1 MKDTRRNR
9 IWTLAGVV
17 ALALT
22 AGIAANQAVAR
33 RVPPTAIAVEDG
45 LRDAIAS
52 PLPPAT
58 AGLAG
63 RPVPTS
69 WFKTP
74 AQQHSEIDAAL
85 FASRNRRALARVAV
99 R

>member
-1 MKDTRRNR
+1 MKDKRRNR
-9 IWTLAGVV
+9 IWTLAGVF

-22 AGIAANQAVAR
+22 AGGASNRAHARQAARTAVD
-33 RVPPTAIAVEDG
+33 ED
-45 LRDAIAS
+45 LRDAVAS
-52 PLPPAT
+52 PTTPAT

-74 AQQHSEIDAAL
+74 EQYRVEIDLAL
-85 FASRNRRALARVAV
+85 LSSRRRRALARAV
-99 R
+99 VVR

>member
-1 MKDTRRNR
+1 MRDTRRNR

-22 AGIAANQAVAR
+22 AGVFSTRMRARRCARVAVDPDMRDAVA
-33 RVPPTAIAVEDG
+33 
-45 LRDAIAS
+45 S
-52 PLPPAT
+52 PPAT

-74 AQQHSEIDAAL
+74 AESRAEMDAAL
-85 FASRNRRALARVAV
+85 LSSRRRRALARSVAV
-99 R
+99 Q

>member
-1 MKDTRRNR
+1 MKDTRENR
-9 IWTLAGVV
+9 VWTLAGVI

-22 AGIAANQAVAR
+22 AGLAANQAGVR
-33 RVPPTAIAVEDG
+33 RSAPIAVEEG
-45 LRDAIAS
+45 LRDAVAS
-52 PLPPAT
+52 PMRPAT
-58 AGLAG
+58 IGFAG

-69 WFKTP
+69 WFKTA